1 MSLLF
6 IQIICLYLLLNIK
19 LKIAYFLL
27 IFLNMYL
34 IIHTEI
40 WFSQSSTHFMKSANV
55 KKIRMLLN
63 RVLLL
68 NVRTCL
74 LFWVWKRLYLASK
87 RDLEENIGKYGW
99 ISCSSLVLDR
109 KNSKARCLLKKI
121 WPTISS
127 SYARI
132 KNLLRQPCGLTN
144 TQCWTRLSKE
154 FITRGFSMSIRE

>member
-1 MSLLF
+1 
-6 IQIICLYLLLNIK
+6 
-19 LKIAYFLL
+19 
-27 IFLNMYL
+27 
-34 IIHTEI
+34 
-40 WFSQSSTHFMKSANV
+40 MKSAKV
-55 KKIRMLLN
+55 KKIHMLLN
-63 RVLLL
+63 RFLLL

-127 SYARI
+127 SYVRI
-132 KNLLRQPCGLTN
+132 KNLLRQPCGINYSMLNSIIKGMSTGSAGN
-144 TQCWTRLSKE
+144 IGQVHSEKMIYIE
-154 FITRGFSMSIRE
+154 NFSGTLQF